1 MDLNMGGNYSK
12 ENVNIILQGTPKLTE
27 VGDGVYELGSNH
39 TLIPPQL
46 PEGDYAPYLTSK
58 YRSDRTMFGIPD
70 NEAIARTKAVSY
82 RASNVYELKNGEF
95 IKVK

>member
-1 MDLNMGGNYSK
+1 
-12 ENVNIILQGTPKLTE
+12 
-27 VGDGVYELGSNH
+27 
-39 TLIPPQL
+39 
-46 PEGDYAPYLTSK
+46 
-58 YRSDRTMFGIPD
+58 MFGIPD